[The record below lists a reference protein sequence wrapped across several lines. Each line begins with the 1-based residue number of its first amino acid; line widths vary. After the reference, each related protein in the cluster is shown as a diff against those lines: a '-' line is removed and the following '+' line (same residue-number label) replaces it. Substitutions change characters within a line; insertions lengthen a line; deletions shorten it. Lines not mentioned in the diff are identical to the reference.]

1 MRTGPGAE
9 LALGEGV
16 HRACLQLLAI
26 LCGLVLSVPAYATP
40 ADEISRAVAVH
51 GVADIGLARPG
62 QFLKGFAA
70 VALRVQP
77 RDLPEYVIA
86 AINLRPDL
94 APRAVGVAI
103 KAAARNWE
111 AKPEALCALIE
122 RIVTAAIAAEPDAAV
137 AIAEAAAS
145 AAPRLRG
152 CVVAAAIAAAP
163 GAKAAIIEAATRKT
177 QPFAF
182 LTFSATDGGGF
193 SFSPATLNP
202 ANISEPGDD
211 DSVNSPEQPPSH

>member
-1 MRTGPGAE
+1 
-9 LALGEGV
+9 LGKGV
-16 HRACLQLLAI
+16 QRICLQLLAI

-40 ADEISRAVAVH
+40 AEEIIRAVAVH
-51 GVADIGLARPG
+51 GVADISLARSG
-62 QFLKGFAA
+62 QFLKGFSA

-94 APRAVGVAI
+94 APRAVAVAV
-103 KAAARNWE
+103 KAAAKNWE
-111 AKPEALCALIE
+111 AKPEALCALIA

-137 AIAEAAAS
+137 AIAKAGAS
-145 AAPRLRG
+145 ASPRLRQ
-152 CVVAAAIAAAP
+152 CIVAAAIAAAP
-163 GAKAAIIEAATRKT
+163 QAKAAIMEAATTKT

-182 LTFSATDGGGF
+182 LTFSASDTSGF

-202 ANISEPGDD
+202 ANISDPGDD
-211 DSVNSPEQPPSH
+211 DRVNSPEQPPSH